1 MMKKKI
7 LLTISAAL
15 ALSHVTQL
23 WRKLYVR
30 HGESLVAYSIK
41 DN

>member
-1 MMKKKI
+1 MYKM
-7 LLTISAAL
+7 ADD
-15 ALSHVTQL
+15 LSHVTQL